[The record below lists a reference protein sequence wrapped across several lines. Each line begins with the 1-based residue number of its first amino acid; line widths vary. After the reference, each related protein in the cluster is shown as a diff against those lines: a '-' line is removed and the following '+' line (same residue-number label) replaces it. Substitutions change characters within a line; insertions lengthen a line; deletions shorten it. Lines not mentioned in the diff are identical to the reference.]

1 MVLVRGDSN
10 IGSLYVQAR
19 DFEGRL
25 GLEYHYHL
33 LSLRARL
40 VKWGIDLIGA
50 LALSLCFAPLML
62 ILAALI
68 RLDSPG
74 PVFYAQERLGR
85 NLAHF
90 RMIKFRTMVVDAD
103 RVLARL
109 LASDP
114 RARAQY
120 ERYHKL

>member
-1 MVLVRGDSN
+1 
-10 IGSLYVQAR
+10 
-19 DFEGRL
+19 
-25 GLEYHYHL
+25 
-33 LSLRARL
+33 
-40 VKWGIDLIGA
+40 
-50 LALSLCFAPLML
+50 ML